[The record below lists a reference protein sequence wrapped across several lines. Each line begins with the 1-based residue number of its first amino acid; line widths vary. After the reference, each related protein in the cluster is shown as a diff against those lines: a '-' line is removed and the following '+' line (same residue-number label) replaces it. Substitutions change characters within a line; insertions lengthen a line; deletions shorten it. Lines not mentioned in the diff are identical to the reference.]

1 VSGVPLYLP
10 SSGRV
15 AALRE
20 RVIKMR
26 DDALDRMLRRG
37 AVEPVTRRGYRTLD
51 A

>member
-1 VSGVPLYLP
+1 VSGVSLYLP

-26 DDALDRMLRRG
+26 DDALDRMRRG